1 MGPGKVLAPFACR
14 EETCVAFIPVCP
26 VGDLAAGDMKRV
38 EIDAR
43 AIALYNVGGTF
54 YATAAICTHAE
65 ADLTLGELDGCKVEC
80 PLHGAR
86 FDVTNGRV
94 LTPPAFKKLKTYPV
108 RSQDGH
114 VEVDVDPD

>member
-1 MGPGKVLAPFACR
+1 M
-14 EETCVAFIPVCP
+14 AFVPVCP
-26 VGDLAAGDMKRV
+26 AADLAPGEMKRLHI
-38 EIDAR
+38 EER

-108 RSQDGH
+108 RVQDGS
-114 VEVDVDPD
+114 VEVDPD